1 MNWEERSGY
10 AQIYM
15 SEDAPRLLN
24 YEAAKGK
31 KTEQLLLHFNESQ
44 LSVNASMLLGL
55 YTDYPI
61 SSLEVLQPESS

>member
-31 KTEQLLLHFNESQ
+31 KNRTTAAAFQRESA
-44 LSVNASMLLGL
+44 LC
-55 YTDYPI
+55 
-61 SSLEVLQPESS
+61 EC